1 MSKNMGTIDRG
12 IRLTLAA
19 VVVILYLTGVISG
32 VWAII
37 LGALAVIFV
46 VTSLIGFCPLYAP
59 LKLSTI
65 ILTREGISIISLRF
79 PYFSVI

>member
-19 VVVILYLTGVISG
+19 VMVVLYLTGVISG

-37 LGALAVIFV
+37 MGILAVIFV

-59 LKLSTI
+59 LKLST
-65 ILTREGISIISLRF
+65 RGKG
-79 PYFSVI
+79 

>member
-1 MSKNMGTIDRG
+1 MSRNMGTIDRG

-59 LKLSTI
+59 LKLST
-65 ILTREGISIISLRF
+65 RGKG
-79 PYFSVI
+79 

>member
-12 IRLTLAA
+12 IRLTLAV

-59 LKLSTI
+59 LKLSTRGKGK
-65 ILTREGISIISLRF
+65 T
-79 PYFSVI
+79 

>member
-1 MSKNMGTIDRG
+1 MVNFMNYLPRRYIVSKNMGTIDRG

-59 LKLSTI
+59 LKLST
-65 ILTREGISIISLRF
+65 RGKG
-79 PYFSVI
+79 

>member
-1 MSKNMGTIDRG
+1 MGTIDRG

-19 VVVILYLTGVISG
+19 VMVVLYLTGVISG

-37 LGALAVIFV
+37 MGILAVIFV

-59 LKLSTI
+59 LKLST
-65 ILTREGISIISLRF
+65 RGKG
-79 PYFSVI
+79 

>member
-1 MSKNMGTIDRG
+1 MVNFMNYLLRRNIMSKNMGTIDRG

-19 VVVILYLTGVISG
+19 VIVVLYLTGVVSG

-37 LGALAVIFV
+37 AGILAVIFV

-59 LKLSTI
+59 LKLST
-65 ILTREGISIISLRF
+65 RGKG
-79 PYFSVI
+79 